1 MLVQELISQ
10 EIPPL
15 KLTDTVAKALDWMD
29 QFKVSHLAVTDGRK
43 LLGLISENDLLDSA
57 DAELLLSEHKTHLL
71 QCFVFEH
78 QHAYDVLRLMSSL
91 ELSLIPVLNA
101 TEHYQGSISTMN
113 LIHHLSTM
121 ASVEHPGGVLVL
133 EMNQND
139 YSASQIA
146 QIVESNNAKLL
157 SLHVSSSKTSTRLE
171 VTLKVNRESVADIIQ
186 TLHRYQYTI
195 KASFETGDYSK
206 QMEDR
211 FKQFW
216 HYLNM

>member
-1 MLVQELISQ
+1 MLVYELISQ

-15 KLTDTVAKALDWMD
+15 KQSDTVLKALDWMD
-29 QFKVSHLAVTDGRK
+29 QFKVSHLPVIEGRS
-43 LLGLISENDLLDSA
+43 LIGLISENDLLDSS
-57 DAELLLSEHKTHLL
+57 DANKLLSEIPFRIPP
-71 QCFVFEH
+71 CFVFEQ
-78 QHAYDVLRLMSSL
+78 QHAYDVIRLMSSMD
-91 ELSLIPVLNA
+91 LSLIPVLNA
-101 TEHYQGSISTMN
+101 SEQYHGCISTMN
-113 LIHHLSTM
+113 LIHHMSSM
-121 ASVEHPGGVLVL
+121 ASVELPGGVLVL

-139 YSASQIA
+139 YSPSQIA

-157 SLHVSSSKTSTRLE
+157 SLQVSSLKNSTRLE
-171 VTLKVNRESVADIIQ
+171 VTIKVNRESIADIIQ
-186 TLHRYQYTI
+186 TFHRYQYTI